1 MLSNKLTFSLVFVLA
16 LVLIAGPA
24 LAQTQIISDQLNTD
38 GAAGPLGDRSFV
50 VFEMNGALPVNNGII
65 ASVNQVTSAAAGN
78 FPDIDELLKFGG
90 TIELLVSGV
99 DGVKARE
106 LVITEIMW
114 GLNQIGTPATPVAG
128 NAFSPISQWI
138 EVYNERKTALA
149 SGNQL
154 RLLFTANERKPN
166 SRVGKTV
173 ILGSTADPP
182 AAPDAGLVQ
191 ELPAV
196 PENNSDVITFTVVDS
211 VWIPSPKGN
220 GGRSVVGPE
229 GQPIEPLVS
238 MYRKRSLSND
248 GAMFRYNSDNNPDGD
263 KFANGQDAGQWLK
276 SNVNARI
283 NISGRGF
290 IGTPGKVHIE
300 RAGGGARD
308 LSAAEVDA
316 VAAGGTGII
325 INEVRDDPSIETNLD
340 WVELYNN
347 SDTTAVNVDNWRLSL
362 ITDGTTQKEVVNI
375 DLTQEYRIPPRGF
388 LLLVNQDPASS
399 ALAGGVDIAAR
410 DIEEQINRGAKH
422 AYYIDERLDLPGS
435 GKYLLVLRTDGAMN
449 GTDNFVDYAG
459 GGTYPNA
466 DRDTSVFPIQGI
478 GAPGDHKQGDIN
490 HRDMGGDNTF
500 AHRNRSFGRIMQLN
514 NMGEYVPKSR
524 GNRFHHEDWQDNGF
538 ASMGGVGYDRGVN
551 LANAPGT
558 PGYPNV
564 ISNFSYND
572 RGNAGATDDYDFSGT
587 VTISEVM
594 YDAGPRWNLVQWI
607 ELYNSSS
614 TEAIDISG
622 WELEIR
628 NHEQGDPDGP
638 PPIVDSFVDSIVEF
652 DAGTIILPNQ
662 TLLIVSGSGANNVAR
677 ERVYDLFQRHR
688 RELGFLNR
696 GNVLLSNY
704 GFYLQLRA
712 RSRTNEDGR
721 DDLQPTEAEV
731 MDTVSNL
738 ELEGEGTTNIRLA
751 GPRRVLAWSLSDIKP
766 KSVADENTRKS
777 IVRKYGG
784 IFKQPGFEL
793 GTGPYSDLPGTTV
806 DAFRRS
812 DLIGAGLSF
821 YGHLDDVGTPG
832 FRLGGPLPVELSSFR
847 PVRDAATGDVVI
859 RWATESEL
867 NNAGFNILR
876 SETKN
881 GEFTVVNL
889 KGIIPGHGTTSEKHV
904 YEWTDTTA
912 KPNVVYY
919 YQIEDVS
926 LDGNRTTLATTHLR
940 GNVNAAGKLTTTWG
954 NLKTQQ

>member
-1 MLSNKLTFSLVFVLA
+1 MLSNKLTFSLVFVLVLA
-16 LVLIAGPA
+16 LIAGPA
-24 LAQTQIISDQLNTD
+24 LAQTQTLSENLSPNASLLE
-38 GAAGPLGDRSFV
+38 GRSFV
-50 VFEMNGALPVNNGII
+50 VFEMNGNDTDPGNNGVIH
-65 ASVNQVTSAAAGN
+65 ASQRTAAATT

-90 TIELLVSGV
+90 TIELLVAGV
-99 DGVKARE
+99 EGVKARE

-114 GLNQIGTPATPVAG
+114 GLDLVTTAG
-128 NAFSPISQWI
+128 VTSALPRAQWI
-138 EVYNERKTALA
+138 EVYNERTADLET
-149 SGNQL
+149 GDQL
-154 RLLFTANERKPN
+154 HLLFTANERKPN

-173 ILGSTADPP
+173 ILADTAGTGAP
-182 AAPDAGLVQ
+182 AAGPEISEID
-191 ELPAV
+191 AV
-196 PENNSDVITFTVVDS
+196 PEGNTAVITFTVVDS

-248 GAMFRYNSDNNPDGD
+248 GTSYRYDDNNNAPTGD

-290 IGTPGKVHIE
+290 IGTPGNVHIE

-399 ALAGGVDIAAR
+399 ALAGGVDFAAR

-435 GKYLLVLRTDGAMN
+435 GKYLLVLRTDGATN

-459 GGTYPNA
+459 GGTYSNA

-652 DAGTIILPNQ
+652 DDGTIILPNQ